1 MAESEEPRSLRK
13 VEPRVDL
20 THSVRQIDGI
30 FADRLFLLE
39 QRMQELEHKTEG
51 EMKEMSSELRGVAM
65 DLGKMNH
72 EVTMAM
78 YDLNQTVQALSKDHK
93 QFEPTLESIKNFF
106 AASSFLKRLVV
117 AVAGLFTAIGTI
129 IGATELLSAFFK

>member
-1 MAESEEPRSLRK
+1 MSESEEPRSLRK

-51 EMKEMSSELRGVAM
+51 EMKEMSSELRGMAM

-78 YDLNQTVQALSKDHK
+78 YDLNLTVQALSKDHK

-106 AASSFLKRLVV
+106 AASSFLKRFVV
-117 AVAGLFTAIGTI
+117 AIAGLFTAIGTI
-129 IGATELLSAFFK
+129 IGATELLSTFFK

>member
-72 EVTMAM
+72 A
-78 YDLNQTVQALSKDHK
+78 VQALSKDHK

-106 AASSFLKRLVV
+106 AASSFLKRLLV